1 VLVPVLARFKGR
13 FVRISIAAIAIV
25 TPAFFGVFMG
35 CSAIASIANEGASFG
50 GATADVHCDRRFTTD
65 GGQRSAF
72 CQELVATVAASQF
85 SDDCR
90 NKFQASA
97 GPGLCPRDQIIAG
110 CELDDQHKD
119 GSHAWDWYY
128 DVSSFIADAG
138 PNAGV
143 DGGPTFADPV
153 ATNVSDVAKIC
164 ADPTRYND
172 GAELVSP

>member
-1 VLVPVLARFKGR
+1 MLARLKGR

-25 TPAFFGVFMG
+25 TPAFFGVFTG

-85 SDDCR
+85 SDDCH
-90 NKFQASA
+90 NKFRASA

-128 DVSSFIADAG
+128 DVSSLIADAG
-138 PNAGV
+138 LDAGV

-153 ATNVSDVAKIC
+153 AIDVSGVANVC

>member
-1 VLVPVLARFKGR
+1 VRDSLAGVVIAVLAFL
-13 FVRISIAAIAIV
+13 S
-25 TPAFFGVFMG
+25 VFPG
-35 CSAIASIANEGASFG
+35 CSAIESIANEGASFG

-72 CQELVATVAASQF
+72 CQEVTTTVAASQF

-90 NKFQASA
+90 NKFQASP

-110 CELDDQHKD
+110 CSLDETHKD

-128 DVSSFIADAG
+128 DVSALIADAG

-153 ATNVSDVAKIC
+153 ATDVADVAKLC
-164 ADPTRYND
+164 ADRTRYND
-172 GAELVSP
+172 GAELATP

>member
-1 VLVPVLARFKGR
+1 MRATLIRP
-13 FVRISIAAIAIV
+13 FVVGSFAGVAIAIPV
-25 TPAFFGVFMG
+25 FFGVFTG
-35 CSAIASIANEGASFG
+35 CGAIASIANEGASFG

-65 GGQRSAF
+65 GGDRSAF
-72 CQELVATVAASQF
+72 CQEVTATVAASQF

-110 CELDDQHKD
+110 CALDETHKD
-119 GSHAWDWYY
+119 GSHVWDWYY
-128 DVSSFIADAG
+128 DVSSLIADAG

-153 ATNVSDVAKIC
+153 ATDVADVAKIC
-164 ADPTRYND
+164 ADRTRYDD
-172 GAELVSP
+172 GAELATP